1 MEQRL
6 NKETRHRT
14 LLEKISQD
22 PFLTD
27 EELAHLFH
35 VSIPTVRLDR
45 KELGI
50 PEVRQRVKKMA
61 EDSYAQIRSIAY
73 EEIIGELIDVEL
85 NVEGL
90 SILEVT
96 PELVFHRTKIM
107 RGHYIFAQ
115 ANSLAV
121 AIINAEVA
129 LTGAARIRYRRPVYL
144 GEKLIAKARVTA
156 QLDNKYTVA
165 VSTKVGKEEV
175 FSGKFVVVAVNNY
188 KDGSGGQN

>member
-1 MEQRL
+1 MIERL
-6 NKETRHRT
+6 TKAERQKI

-27 EELAHLFH
+27 EELANLFY

-50 PEVRQRVKKMA
+50 PEVRQRVKKVA
-61 EDSYAQIRSIAY
+61 EDSYSQVKSITY
-73 EEIIGELIDVEL
+73 EEIIGELVDVEL

-96 PELVFHRTKIM
+96 PEMIFHRTKIV

-121 AIINAEVA
+121 AIVDAEVA
-129 LTGAARIRYRRPVYL
+129 LTGAARIRYKRPVYL
-144 GEKLIAKARVTA
+144 GEKLVAKARVTS
-156 QLDNKYTVA
+156 QVENRYSIV
-165 VSTKVGKEEV
+165 VSTKVGQEEV
-175 FSGKFVVVAVNNY
+175 FLGKFVVVAVN
-188 KDGSGGQN
+188 K

>member
-1 MEQRL
+1 LANRPPKEERQRIL
-6 NKETRHRT
+6 K
-14 LLEKISQD
+14 EKISQD

-27 EELAHLFH
+27 EELADMLR

-45 KELGI
+45 RELGI
-50 PEVRQRVKKMA
+50 PEVRKRVKKVA
-61 EDSYAQIRSIAY
+61 EDSYTQIKSIRY
-73 EEIIGELIDVEL
+73 EEIIGELIDVDL

-96 PELVFHRTKIM
+96 PEMVFHRTKIV

-121 AIINAEVA
+121 AIVNADVA

-144 GEKLIAKARVTA
+144 GERLIAKARVIG
-156 QLDNKYTVA
+156 QNSNRYTIR
-165 VSTKVGKEEV
+165 VSTRVENEEV
-175 FSGKFVVVAVNNY
+175 FSGKFVIVAVDRQ
-188 KDGSGGQN
+188 KDENGG